1 LRIGQYIGM
10 QMRAIINGRVAGA
23 ALRSYVV
30 KLAGGIRDNC
40 EILRVSNKTDRQNR
54 QKERKRERER
64 QRQESVLQASVVLR
78 SASSRVTMTAMRF
91 AEGNL
96 INV

>member
-1 LRIGQYIGM
+1 
-10 QMRAIINGRVAGA
+10 MRAIINGRVAGA

-54 QKERKRERER
+54 QKERKREREK
-64 QRQESVLQASVVLR
+64 E
-78 SASSRVTMTAMRF
+78 
-91 AEGNL
+91 
-96 INV
+96 

>member
-1 LRIGQYIGM
+1 
-10 QMRAIINGRVAGA
+10 MRAIINGRVAGA

-64 QRQESVLQASVVLR
+64 DRDKKAFSKRALFYEA
-78 SASSRVTMTAMRF
+78 RVRA
-91 AEGNL
+91 
-96 INV
+96 